1 MRLVLLGLKQHQLS
15 KKGGHGRLFL
25 LPITHRVIGFE
36 AMPSDTV
43 HAVTLTCH
51 PETPTDT
58 VRGITARVSRTPGG
72 KLAVTYI
79 LDGNLDH
86 LRVPASRAPRIADR
100 LWQHTCCEIFIAR
113 EGAPAYH
120 EFNLSPSGEWGVY
133 AFDGYRSRRADEPPA
148 EGLAPEVAV
157 RGTASMLELNAV
169 IRLDRLSAL
178 HASAPLSLALS
189 VVIEDRDGVL
199 SYWALRHPPGRP
211 DFHHVV
217 AFSLALAAPT
227 TPPARAGTPSPDAL
241 HRVSPAGKQAP
252 RIPGKPS
259 TGGER

>member
-1 MRLVLLGLKQHQLS
+1 M
-15 KKGGHGRLFL
+15 
-25 LPITHRVIGFE
+25 IGFE

-51 PETPTDT
+51 PETPTDA

-72 KLAVTYI
+72 KLAVTYV
-79 LDGNLDH
+79 LDGNLDR
-86 LRVPASRAPRIADR
+86 LRVPAPRAPRIADR

-120 EFNLSPSGEWGVY
+120 EFNLSPSREWGAY
-133 AFDGYRSRRADEPPA
+133 AFDGYRSRREDAPPA
-148 EGLAPEVAV
+148 EALAPEVAV
-157 RGTASMLELNAV
+157 RGNASMLELNAV

-178 HASAPLSLALS
+178 HTSAPLSLALS

-211 DFHHVV
+211 DFHHAE
-217 AFSLALAAPT
+217 AFALQLAPPT
-227 TPPARAGTPSPDAL
+227 TPAAALCDPWHTAPGRRDPEQGRRGPIPRPVPSESHHP
-241 HRVSPAGKQAP
+241 AP
-252 RIPGKPS
+252 RGSSPR
-259 TGGER
+259 TGGKK